1 MDFQFTEEQELTRR
15 TVREFAEKEI
25 APRSR
30 KLDETQEFPRDIM
43 KKLGEMG
50 MLGILFP
57 PEYGGSGLGYCDYA
71 LIVEEL
77 ARVDGS
83 IGLSVA
89 AHNSLCANHI
99 YIAGTEAQKKEY
111 LIPLARGEKIGAWSL
126 TEPTAGSDA
135 AGTRSTAARAGDGW
149 VLNGSKTF
157 ATHGSVCDVAVVF
170 AVTDKS
176 KGKHGISAFI
186 LEKGMKGFRAGRKE
200 DKMGCRA
207 SDTAELVMQDCS
219 IGAGQLLGREG
230 EGFVDALRVL
240 DGGRISIGALAV
252 GIAQG
257 AFEQAVAYA
266 RGREQFGKPIAS
278 FQAVQWMLA
287 DSAVEIDAA
296 RLLVQRAA
304 CLKQEGKDVTLASS
318 MAKLYASEVAV
329 RVADRAVQ
337 IHGGYGYIKD
347 YPVERAYRDAKLTT
361 IGEGTSEIQRLVIAR
376 QLLNRAEG
384 QAP

>member
-1 MDFQFTEEQELTRR
+1 MEFHLTEEQELTRQ
-15 TVREFAEKEI
+15 TVRRFAEQEI
-25 APRSR
+25 APRAFE
-30 KLDETQEFPRDIM
+30 LDETQEFPRDIM
-43 KKLGEMG
+43 KKLGDMG

-57 PEYGGSGLGYCDYA
+57 PEYGGAGLTYLDYV
-71 LIVEEL
+71 LIIEEL

-89 AHNSLCANHI
+89 AHNSLCSNHI
-99 YIAGTEAQKKEY
+99 FVAGTEDQKRRY
-111 LIPLARGEKIGAWSL
+111 LAPLARGVTIGAWSL

-135 AGTRSTAARAGDGW
+135 SGTRSTAVRDGAGW

-170 AVTDKS
+170 AVSDKS

-186 LEKGMKGFRAGRKE
+186 LEKGMKGFGAGRKE
-200 DKMGCRA
+200 NKMGCRA
-207 SDTAELVMQDCS
+207 SDTAEIVMQDCRVPDDNRL
-219 IGAGQLLGREG
+219 GAEGQ
-230 EGFVDALRVL
+230 GFIDALRIL
-240 DGGRISIGALAV
+240 DGGRIGIGALGV

-266 RGREQFGKPIAS
+266 KSRKQFDQPIAN

-287 DSAVEIDAA
+287 DSAVEINAA

-304 CLKQEGKDVTLASS
+304 FLKDTGEEVTRAAS
-318 MAKLYASEVAV
+318 MAKLYASETAV
-329 RVADRAVQ
+329 RVANRAVQ
-337 IHGGYGYIKD
+337 IHGGYGYVKE
-347 YPVERAYRDAKLTT
+347 YPVERAYRDAKICT

-376 QLLNRAEG
+376 QLLGETPERAS
-384 QAP
+384 

>member
-1 MDFQFTEEQELTRR
+1 MEFHLTEEQELTRQ
-15 TVREFAEKEI
+15 TVRRFAEQEI
-25 APRSR
+25 APRAFE
-30 KLDETQEFPRDIM
+30 LDETQEFPRDIM
-43 KKLGEMG
+43 KNLGDMG

-57 PEYGGSGLGYCDYA
+57 PEYGGAGLTYQDYV
-71 LIVEEL
+71 LIIEEL

-89 AHNSLCANHI
+89 AHNSLCSNHI
-99 YIAGTEAQKKEY
+99 FVAGTEEQKRRH
-111 LIPLARGEKIGAWSL
+111 LVPLAKGAKIGAWSL

-135 AGTRSTAARAGDGW
+135 SGTRSTAVRDGAGW

-170 AVTDKS
+170 AVSDKS

-200 DKMGCRA
+200 NKMGCRA
-207 SDTAELVMQDCS
+207 SDTAEIVMQDCRVPDENRL
-219 IGAGQLLGREG
+219 GQEG
-230 EGFVDALRVL
+230 QGFVDALRIL
-240 DGGRISIGALAV
+240 DGGRIGIGALGV

-257 AFEQAVAYA
+257 SFEHAVAYA
-266 RGREQFGKPIAS
+266 KGRKQFDQPIAD

-287 DSAVEIDAA
+287 DSAVEINAA

-304 CLKQEGKDVTLASS
+304 FLKDTGGEVTRAAS
-318 MAKLYASEVAV
+318 MAKLFASETAV
-329 RVADRAVQ
+329 RVANRAVQ
-337 IHGGYGYIKD
+337 IHGGYGYVKE
-347 YPVERAYRDAKLTT
+347 YPVERAYRDAKICT

-376 QLLNRAEG
+376 QLLGETPERAT
-384 QAP
+384 